1 MDPEQY
7 HRTLARINRYYQD
20 GETSTYMQLLE
31 SVVGC
36 VSLYSLYCC
45 YDGSL
50 VRQMR
55 QMDDFI
61 ESENKLIYVQRGLL
75 IVNPLYNGN
84 RYVRRSFSFT
94 FLFLMAAYIPLH
106 FSFNLC
112 SFVKE
117 RSWYSNQDYYYYLHV
132 LLLSLIIIIIVI
144 IIITILI
151 RSGDISHCMRPYS
164 ILPYPACR
172 GDCVS

>member
-31 SVVGC
+31 SVAGC
-36 VSLYSLYCC
+36 VSLYALYCC

-61 ESENKLIYVQRGLL
+61 ESENKLIYVPRGVL
-75 IVNPLYNGN
+75 IVNPLSNGN
-84 RYVRRSFSFT
+84 RYVCEDARAHPLSPPPPSPSP
-94 FLFLMAAYIPLH
+94 LLMCVVG
-106 FSFNLC
+106 SFN
-112 SFVKE
+112 
-117 RSWYSNQDYYYYLHV
+117 
-132 LLLSLIIIIIVI
+132 
-144 IIITILI
+144 
-151 RSGDISHCMRPYS
+151 
-164 ILPYPACR
+164 
-172 GDCVS
+172 